1 MIAKE
6 ALWRD
11 KELDFRAAID
21 FEAGKMRELNFLQEG
36 KWVQDGIRRFLDKQY
51 KPSETSFTQV
61 SDKKG

>member
-1 MIAKE
+1 
-6 ALWRD
+6 
-11 KELDFRAAID
+11 
-21 FEAGKMRELNFLQEG
+21 MRELNFLQEG